1 MTYTMTVSP
10 DFPPKKIAGWYIFNT
25 WFQKQFGINVRLKLF
40 NSFEE
45 QREAIRND
53 EIDII
58 YANPFDASML
68 VREKGFIAL
77 SRPAHKSDE
86 TMVVV
91 NAENPANEI
100 EDLQPGLHLVSTDDP
115 DVHLMGMIMLE
126 PAELN
131 AENIH
136 ITRVDSYPLVAKALI
151 NGDAD
156 VGFFLSEAFTALTN
170 LTKSQLKVLVESQIS
185 VIQHVFL
192 VGPRLAD
199 RSEEI
204 RTKIIEMHNDLKG
217 KDVISSLGFEQCDD
231 VTEEDVE
238 FMIDL
243 MDTLA

>member
-77 SRPAHKSDE
+77 ARPAHKSDE
-86 TMVVV
+86 AMVVV
-91 NAENPANEI
+91 HAENPAAEI
-100 EDLQPGLHLVSTDDP
+100 EDLQPGLRLAATDDP
-115 DVHLMGMIMLE
+115 DVYLMGMIMLE

-136 ITRVDSYPLVAKALI
+136 ISRVDSYPLVAKALI

-156 VGFFLSEAFTALTN
+156 VGFFLSDAFTALTN
-170 LTKSQLKVLVESQIS
+170 LTKSQLKVLVESQIG
-185 VIQHVFL
+185 VIQHLFL
-192 VGPRLAD
+192 VGPRLAE
-199 RSEEI
+199 RSDEI
-204 RTKIIEMHNDLKG
+204 RVEIAKMHTHPKG
-217 KDVISSLGFEQCDD
+217 KDAVNSLGFELCED
-231 VTEEDVE
+231 VTPEDVE

-243 MDTLA
+243 MDTLV